1 MFYNNTHGKLHIE
14 KLFLQETGTFNQQFA
29 RPYVADACADTL
41 SALSNR
47 IASATRLSPSMNIPP
62 SLLSGMANSV
72 IRPATD
78 VERPIT
84 IINGWNERRFRFTLE
99 VHESSSLGGIYVYQF
114 YGYSEYFD
122 MSHGGEINPNMVFFI
137 NGYTRM
143 SRMMASN
150 GAGMVD
156 HLSDAAGIVNGSTL
170 VENNAQLYGLRAEDL
185 LVTLQ
190 SGYITG
196 NADVT
201 HQSDVIDTR
210 IGLKNKVFSTS
221 RANQIPSN
229 YLTRLVDNYRGSQ
242 VMQEFGEGNH
252 NVLERTI
259 GRVHETNPFENRFIR
274 DLSISRGMNFAVS
287 DFTIQQLMR
296 VDPEFNATKVY
307 YQPVEDLG
315 MLSNGC
321 SENWNGRDN
330 NTLIASTLARSVPSL
345 MISCGLV
352 VANFTSTNQTLN
364 GSPETNFVSPAVT
377 IATMEPIRLQQKF
390 LTRFNTE
397 ILPDITSGNMIP
409 LQLFITADVK
419 NEIHINISVE
429 GYAPDLYVFPCFC
442 DSLLQPTVTTNPNH
456 LSDLVVGV
464 EHMLDSISLFNADA
478 QTGFEAGPI
487 HI

>member
-1 MFYNNTHGKLHIE
+1 MFYNTQGKLHIE

-29 RPYVADACADTL
+29 RPYVADVCDNNL
-41 SALSNR
+41 SALSER
-47 IASATRLSPSMNIPP
+47 ISSATRLSPSMTISPA
-62 SLLSGMANSV
+62 LLSGMHSSV
-72 IRPATD
+72 IRPATN

-99 VHESSSLGGIYVYQF
+99 VHEDSPVGGTYVYQF

-122 MSHGGEINPNMVFFI
+122 LSHGGEINPNMVFFI
-137 NGYTRM
+137 NGYNRM

-150 GAGMVD
+150 GTGLVD
-156 HLSDAAGIVNGSTL
+156 HLSDTCGIVNGNTL
-170 VENNAQLYGLRAEDL
+170 AENNAQLYGLRTEDL

-196 NADVT
+196 NSDVT
-201 HQSDVIDTR
+201 HQHDVMDTR

-221 RANQIPSN
+221 RYNQIPSN
-229 YLTRLVDNYRGSQ
+229 YLSRLVDTYRSAQ
-242 VMQEFGEGNH
+242 VMQEYGEGNH
-252 NVLERTI
+252 NVLERSI
-259 GRVHETNPFENRFIR
+259 GTVHEASPFENRFIR

-287 DFTIQQLMR
+287 DFTIQQLMHL
-296 VDPEFNATKVY
+296 DLEFNASKVY

-321 SENWNGRDN
+321 SEDWNGRDN

-364 GSPETNFVSPAVT
+364 GLPETNFVSPAVT

-397 ILPDITSGNMIP
+397 ILPDITSGNLIP
-409 LQLFITADVK
+409 VQLFITADVK

-429 GYAPDLYVFPCFC
+429 GYAPDLYIFPCFC
-442 DSLLQPTVTTNPNH
+442 DSLLQPTVTTDSSH
-456 LSDLVVGV
+456 LSNLIVGV
-464 EHMLDSISLFNADA
+464 ESMLESISLFNTDVQSA
-478 QTGFEAGPI
+478 FETGPI

>member
-1 MFYNNTHGKLHIE
+1 
-14 KLFLQETGTFNQQFA
+14 
-29 RPYVADACADTL
+29 
-41 SALSNR
+41 
-47 IASATRLSPSMNIPP
+47 
-62 SLLSGMANSV
+62 
-72 IRPATD
+72 
-78 VERPIT
+78 
-84 IINGWNERRFRFTLE
+84 
-99 VHESSSLGGIYVYQF
+99 
-114 YGYSEYFD
+114 
-122 MSHGGEINPNMVFFI
+122 
-137 NGYTRM
+137 
-143 SRMMASN
+143 
-150 GAGMVD
+150 
-156 HLSDAAGIVNGSTL
+156 
-170 VENNAQLYGLRAEDL
+170 
-185 LVTLQ
+185 
-190 SGYITG
+190 
-196 NADVT
+196 
-201 HQSDVIDTR
+201 
-210 IGLKNKVFSTS
+210 
-221 RANQIPSN
+221 
-229 YLTRLVDNYRGSQ
+229 
-242 VMQEFGEGNH
+242 
-252 NVLERTI
+252 
-259 GRVHETNPFENRFIR
+259 
-274 DLSISRGMNFAVS
+274 MNFAVS
-287 DFTIQQLMR
+287 DFTIQQLMHL
-296 VDPEFNATKVY
+296 DLEFNASKVY

-456 LSDLVVGV
+456 LSNLVVGV

>member
-1 MFYNNTHGKLHIE
+1 MFYNNTQGKLHIE

-29 RPYVADACADTL
+29 RPYVADVSQYNLDVL
-41 SALSNR
+41 SERISNASR
-47 IASATRLSPSMNIPP
+47 LTPTATIAPSV
-62 SLLSGMANSV
+62 LSGMSNNV

-99 VHESSSLGGIYVYQF
+99 VHEASPIGGTYVYQF
-114 YGYSEYFD
+114 YGYSEYFEL
-122 MSHGGEINPNMVFFI
+122 SYGGEINPNMVFFI

-150 GAGMVD
+150 GAGLVD
-156 HLSDAAGIVNGSTL
+156 HLSDTCGIVNGNTL
-170 VENNAQLYGLRAEDL
+170 AENNPQLYGLRTEDL

-196 NADVT
+196 QSDVT
-201 HQSDVIDTR
+201 HQQDVIDTR

-221 RANQIPSN
+221 RYNQIPSN
-229 YLTRLVDNYRGSQ
+229 YLSRLVDSYRSAQ
-242 VMQEFGEGNH
+242 VMQDFGDGHH
-252 NVLERTI
+252 NVLERSI
-259 GRVHETNPFENRFIR
+259 GTVHEASPFENRFIR

-287 DFTIQQLMR
+287 DFTINQLMR
-296 VDPEFNATKVY
+296 LDPEFNASKVY
-307 YQPVEDLG
+307 YQPVEDIG
-315 MLSNGC
+315 VLSNGC

-352 VANFTSTNQTLN
+352 VANFTSTNQTLT
-364 GSPETNFVSPAVT
+364 GLPETTFISPAVT

-397 ILPDITSGNMIP
+397 ILPDITSGNQIP
-409 LQLFITADVK
+409 IQLFITADVK

-442 DSLLQPTVTTNPNH
+442 DSLLQPTVTANPMHLTN
-456 LSDLVVGV
+456 LVVGIETV
-464 EHMLDSISLFNADA
+464 LESVSMNN
-478 QTGFEAGPI
+478 TGFATGFDSGPI